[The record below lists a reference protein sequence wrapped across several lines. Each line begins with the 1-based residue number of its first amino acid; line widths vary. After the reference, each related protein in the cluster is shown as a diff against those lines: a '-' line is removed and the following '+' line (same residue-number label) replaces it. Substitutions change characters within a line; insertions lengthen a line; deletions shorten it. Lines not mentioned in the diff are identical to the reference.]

1 MLTTDALKT
10 SSKTEIFK
18 TAEATDDQVGQKI
31 ADKTKKITSKST
43 HEKPRKLVAVKI
55 DKAKIKTNSN
65 T

>member
-1 MLTTDALKT
+1 MSTTDALKT
-10 SSKTEIFK
+10 SSKTEILK

-43 HEKPRKLVAVKI
+43 LEKPRKSVAVKI
-55 DKAKIKTNSN
+55 DGTKIKTNSN